1 MGFDRK
7 IIASADRKTFT
18 KNPQNRIRLR
28 TEKSPPF
35 ISFTPR
41 IRPHVPLYNSTAT
54 TRFIQDVYH
63 AYIYVSMKFSDLFS
77 FELSR
82 IKFLSS
88 EWRKLPNAV
97 VTCSLYGINCIGN
110 KWNCESI
117 SFMKKHLNGF
127 VFVVEM
133 IGNIDYNMQNN
144 SNWCNCNSIFLFET
158 KFSIFRKN
166 CVLLAMN
173 SENNSSPLLI
183 VDILFNADSGK
194 KSLRDYFLD
203 KKLAVSNMGKRDDN
217 LLTDLVECQVWNEQ

>member
-7 IIASADRKTFT
+7 TIASADRKTFT

-28 TEKSPPF
+28 IGPNRSEKLPPLF
-35 ISFTPR
+35 RSLIEYVR
-41 IRPHVPLYNSTAT
+41 MYHSTT
-54 TRFIQDVYH
+54 LHTRYSEVYD
-63 AYIYVSMKFSDLFS
+63 AYIYVSMQIFDLFS
-77 FELSR
+77 FKSSR

-97 VTCSLYGINCIGN
+97 VPCSLYGIICIGN

-127 VFVVEM
+127 VFFVEM
-133 IGNIDYNMQNN
+133 IGNIDYNMQNDP
-144 SNWCNCNSIFLFET
+144 NSIFLFET
-158 KFSIFRKN
+158 KFLISRKN

-173 SENNSSPLLI
+173 GENKSSPLLI
-183 VDILFNADSGK
+183 VDILFNADSEK
-194 KSLRDYFLD
+194 KSLREYFLD